1 MNHSE
6 LRTQLMNNGFLL
18 IEFPFSS
25 ELKSLVESSDFL
37 NLDRLFLKELSNDG
51 RYFHFFKQFFEI
63 NRMEHIIALRE
74 APLDDDGIW
83 HDDGSR
89 HFGFSLSLNLNPET
103 ISGGQLLFKAK
114 EDNNIKQFG
123 PLPFGEVIIF
133 LSGLY
138 GYEHKVNQ
146 VTAGKRLVIAGWGYR
161 D

>member
-83 HDDGSR
+83 HDDGS
-89 HFGFSLSLNLNPET
+89 L
-103 ISGGQLLFKAK
+103 KA
-114 EDNNIKQFG
+114 FC
-123 PLPFGEVIIF
+123 
-133 LSGLY
+133 
-138 GYEHKVNQ
+138 
-146 VTAGKRLVIAGWGYR
+146 
-161 D
+161 